1 MACGWNLLVWL
12 ECKGVASGYC
22 CKEVYRFSHNIIT
35 YPYSTCIS
43 SFLQQHHYFFVH
55 FKNIFSFFIYI
66 IK

>member
-1 MACGWNLLVWL
+1 MASGWNLLVWL

-22 CKEVYRFSHNIIT
+22 CKEVT
-35 YPYSTCIS
+35 YPYFACIG

-55 FKNIFSFFIYI
+55 FKTVFSFFIYI